1 MTPRT
6 RRRAMTPRTRR
17 RAMTPETRAAARLM
31 LAGASATFL
40 GVGMQR
46 FAYSLLLP
54 AMIGA
59 NWLGPGA
66 AGALGAANLG
76 GYLVGAL
83 LGPLLGQRLGLIA
96 ALRASMLLAAACF
109 ALCAVKGGFLWF
121 LVWRILAGAA
131 GGTLMVLAGPAVQA
145 AIAPRWRGLAAG
157 LTFTGVGSGIV
168 FGALVVPFL
177 LRDGLAATWLAL
189 AMAGLFVTA
198 AAWRLWP
205 ATAPV
210 ARRSLFAGLRH
221 PASLRLIAAYAMAAI
236 AATPHM
242 LWWPDF
248 ITRGLARG
256 SAAGS
261 AFWLLFGVSAA
272 AGPALC
278 GRLADLLGLR
288 RALALA
294 LLAQVIDTAL
304 PLLWHASA
312 ALAVSTILAG
322 ATATGVSGL
331 FLLRTRSVGG
341 EAAPAL
347 WSLATA
353 AYGAAQTAIGFLLAW
368 LYATT
373 GSHLPLFAI
382 GLAGAV
388 LTLPLADVTPRRKI

>member
-1 MTPRT
+1 M
-6 RRRAMTPRTRR
+6 RAGVARGD
-17 RAMTPETRAAARLM
+17 ARLM

-59 NWLGPGA
+59 HWLGAGA

-76 GYLVGAL
+76 GYLAGAL
-83 LGPLLGQRLGLIA
+83 LGPLLGQSFGLIM
-96 ALRASMLLAAACF
+96 ALRASMLLASVSF
-109 ALCAVKGGFLWF
+109 ALCAVKGGLLWF
-121 LVWRILAGAA
+121 LIWRVLAGVA
-131 GGTLMVLAGPAVQA
+131 GGALMVLAGPAVQA

-168 FGALVVPFL
+168 FGALVVPPL

-189 AMAGLFVTA
+189 AIAAFAITA

-205 ATAPV
+205 AADPAP
-210 ARRSLFAGLRH
+210 RRALFAGLRH
-221 PASLRLIAAYAMAAI
+221 PAALRLIAAYAMAAI

-256 SAAGS
+256 SGAGG
-261 AFWLLFGVSAA
+261 AFWLLFGLSAA

-278 GRLADLLGLR
+278 GRLADRLGLR
-288 RALALA
+288 QALALA
-294 LLAQVIDTAL
+294 LFAQIVDTAL
-304 PLLWHASA
+304 PLLWRGLP
-312 ALAVSTILAG
+312 ALALSTMLAG

-341 EAAPAL
+341 EGAPGL

-353 AYGAAQTAIGFLLAW
+353 AYGAAQTLIGFLLAW

-373 GSHLPLFAI
+373 GNHLSLFAI
-382 GLAGAV
+382 GLVGAV
-388 LTLPLADVTPRRKI
+388 LTIPLADVTPRRKNQALP

>member
-1 MTPRT
+1 MSFQTRRQVMTP
-6 RRRAMTPRTRR
+6 A
-17 RAMTPETRAAARLM
+17 TRAAARLM

-54 AMIGA
+54 AMIA
-59 NWLGPGA
+59 ARWLGPGA

-76 GYLVGAL
+76 GYLIGAL

-96 ALRASMLLAAACF
+96 TLRAAMLLAAGSF

-121 LVWRILAGAA
+121 LVWRILAGIT

-168 FGALVVPFL
+168 FGALIVPIL
-177 LRDGLAATWLAL
+177 LRDGLAVTWLAL
-189 AMAGLFVTA
+189 GFAACLVTA

-205 ATAPV
+205 AVAP
-210 ARRSLFAGLRH
+210 APRRALFAGTRH
-221 PASLRLIAAYAMAAI
+221 PASLRLIASYAMAAV

-248 ITRGLARG
+248 IARGLARG
-256 SAAGS
+256 NVTGS
-261 AFWLLFGVSAA
+261 AFWLLFGISAA

-288 RALALA
+288 QALALA

-304 PLLWHASA
+304 PLFWHTAPGL
-312 ALAVSTILAG
+312 ALSTLFAG

-331 FLLRTRSVGG
+331 FLLRTRTIGG
-341 EAAPAL
+341 EAAPGL

-373 GSHLPLFAI
+373 GSHLPLFAV

-388 LTLPLADVTPRRKI
+388 LTLPLADIMPRRAG

>member
-1 MTPRT
+1 M
-6 RRRAMTPRTRR
+6 M
-17 RAMTPETRAAARLM
+17 PERAAARLM

-59 NWLGPGA
+59 NWLGAGQ

-96 ALRASMLLAAACF
+96 TLRAAMLLAAACF

-131 GGTLMVLAGPAVQA
+131 GGALMVLAGPAVQA
-145 AIAPRWRGLAAG
+145 TIVPRWRGLAAG

-177 LRDGLAATWLAL
+177 LRDGLAVTWFAL
-189 AMAGLFVTA
+189 GMAGLFVTV

-205 ATAPV
+205 AAAPV
-210 ARRSLFAGLRH
+210 ARRSLFAGTRH
-221 PASLRLIAAYAMAAI
+221 PASLRLIAAYAMAAA

-256 SAAGS
+256 STAGS

-294 LLAQVIDTAL
+294 LVAQVFDTAL
-304 PLLWHASA
+304 PLLWHASG

-341 EAAPAL
+341 EAAPGL

-353 AYGAAQTAIGFLLAW
+353 AYGAAQTAVGFLLAW
-368 LYATT
+368 LYAVT

-388 LTLPLADVTPRRKI
+388 LTLPLADIGPRRQS

>member
-1 MTPRT
+1 
-6 RRRAMTPRTRR
+6 
-17 RAMTPETRAAARLM
+17 M

-59 NWLGPGA
+59 GWLGAGA

-76 GYLVGAL
+76 GYLAGAL
-83 LGPLLGQRLGLIA
+83 LGPPLGQKFGLIP
-96 ALRASMLLAAACF
+96 ALRAAMLAAAGSF
-109 ALCAVKGGFLWF
+109 VLCAVDGGFLWF
-121 LVWRILAGAA
+121 CFWRVLAGIA
-131 GGTLMVLAGPAVQA
+131 GGALMVLAGPAVQA

-157 LTFTGVGSGIV
+157 FTFTGVGSGIV
-168 FGALVVPFL
+168 FGALAVPL
-177 LRDGLAATWLAL
+177 LLHVGLAATWAVLGAAAFL
-189 AMAGLFVTA
+189 LCAM
-198 AAWRLWP
+198 AWRLWP
-205 ATAPV
+205 AVAP
-210 ARRSLFAGLRH
+210 APRRALFSGLRH
-221 PASLRLIAAYAMAAI
+221 GASLRLIAAYAMAAV

-256 SAAGS
+256 TNAGS

-272 AGPALC
+272 AGPALW
-278 GRLADLLGLR
+278 GRLADFLGLR
-288 RALALA
+288 WALVLA

-304 PLLWHASA
+304 PLFARGLP
-312 ALAVSTILAG
+312 ALSLSTIVAG

-331 FLLRTRSVGG
+331 FLLCTRSVGG
-341 EAAPAL
+341 EGAPAL

-353 AYGAAQTAIGFLLAW
+353 AYGAAQTLIGFVLAC

-373 GSHLPLFAI
+373 GSHLPLFEI
-382 GLAGAV
+382 GLGGAI
-388 LTLPLADVTPRRKI
+388 LTLPLAHGLHFPTRD

>member
-1 MTPRT
+1 MTPG
-6 RRRAMTPRTRR
+6 
-17 RAMTPETRAAARLM
+17 TRAAARLM

-40 GVGMQR
+40 GVGVQR

-59 NWLGPGA
+59 RWLGAGE

-76 GYLVGAL
+76 GYLCGAL
-83 LGPLLGQRLGLIA
+83 LGPWLGQRLGLIT
-96 ALRASMLLAAACF
+96 ALRASMLLAAASF
-109 ALCAVKGGFLWF
+109 ALCAVKGGLVWF

-131 GGTLMVLAGPAVQA
+131 GGTLMVLAGPAVQM

-157 LTFTGVGSGIV
+157 LTFTGGGSGIV

-177 LRDGLAATWLAL
+177 LLGGLATTWLAL
-189 AMAGLFVTA
+189 GIAGVLVTV

-205 ATAPV
+205 AAAPGMP
-210 ARRSLFAGLRH
+210 RRALFAGTRH
-221 PASLRLIAAYAMAAI
+221 PASLRLMASYAMAAV

-256 SAAGS
+256 NAAGS

-304 PLLWHASA
+304 PLLWRETP
-312 ALAVSTILAG
+312 ALALSTILAG

-341 EAAPAL
+341 EAAPGL

-368 LYATT
+368 LYAAS

-388 LTLPLADVTPRRKI
+388 LTLPLADITPQRDKTLGAAPPRE

>member
-1 MTPRT
+1 M
-6 RRRAMTPRTRR
+6 RAGVARGD
-17 RAMTPETRAAARLM
+17 ARLM

-59 NWLGPGA
+59 HWLGAGA

-76 GYLVGAL
+76 GYLAGAL
-83 LGPLLGQRLGLIA
+83 LGPLLGQSFGLIM
-96 ALRASMLLAAACF
+96 ALRASMLLASVSF
-109 ALCAVKGGFLWF
+109 ALCAVKGGLLWF
-121 LVWRILAGAA
+121 LIWRVLAGVA
-131 GGTLMVLAGPAVQA
+131 GGALMVLAGPAVQA

-168 FGALVVPFL
+168 FGALVVPPL

-189 AMAGLFVTA
+189 AIAAFAITA

-205 ATAPV
+205 AADPAP
-210 ARRSLFAGLRH
+210 RRALFAGLRH
-221 PASLRLIAAYAMAAI
+221 PAALRLIAAYAMAAI

-256 SAAGS
+256 SGAGG
-261 AFWLLFGVSAA
+261 AFWLLFGLSAA

-278 GRLADLLGLR
+278 GRLADRLGLR
-288 RALALA
+288 QALALA
-294 LLAQVIDTAL
+294 LLAQIVDTAL
-304 PLLWHASA
+304 PLLWRGLP
-312 ALAVSTILAG
+312 ALALSTMLAG

-341 EAAPAL
+341 EGAPGL

-353 AYGAAQTAIGFLLAW
+353 AYGAAQTLIGFLLAW

-373 GSHLPLFAI
+373 GNHLSLFAI
-382 GLAGAV
+382 GLVGAV
-388 LTLPLADVTPRRKI
+388 LTIPLADVTPRRKNQALP

>member
-1 MTPRT
+1 M
-6 RRRAMTPRTRR
+6 RAD
-17 RAMTPETRAAARLM
+17 ARLM

-59 NWLGPGA
+59 HWLGAGA

-76 GYLVGAL
+76 GYLAGAL
-83 LGPLLGQRLGLIA
+83 LGPLLGQSLGLIP
-96 ALRASMLLAAACF
+96 ALRCSMLVAAASF
-109 ALCAVKGGFLWF
+109 ALCAVKGGLAWF

-131 GGTLMVLAGPAVQA
+131 GGALMVLAGPAVQA
-145 AIAPRWRGLAAG
+145 AIAPRRQGLAAG
-157 LTFTGVGSGIV
+157 LTFTGVGGGIV
-168 FGALVVPFL
+168 FGALVVPL
-177 LRDGLAATWLAL
+177 LLPNGLAATWLAL
-189 AMAGLFVTA
+189 AVAAIAVTA

-205 ATAPV
+205 AAEPAP
-210 ARRSLFAGLRH
+210 RRALFAGLRH
-221 PASLRLIAAYAMAAI
+221 PAALRLIAAYAMAAT

-248 ITRGLARG
+248 IARGLARG
-256 SAAGS
+256 SGAGG
-261 AFWLLFGVSAA
+261 AFWLLFGLSAA

-278 GRLADLLGLR
+278 GRLADWLGLR
-288 RALALA
+288 QALALA

-304 PLLWHASA
+304 PLLWRGTP
-312 ALAVSTILAG
+312 ALVLSTMLAG

-331 FLLRTRSVGG
+331 FLLRTRGVGG
-341 EAAPAL
+341 EGAPGL

-368 LYATT
+368 LYAIT

-388 LTLPLADVTPRRKI
+388 LTLPLADIAPRRKN

>member
-1 MTPRT
+1 M
-6 RRRAMTPRTRR
+6 RAGVARGD
-17 RAMTPETRAAARLM
+17 ARLM

-59 NWLGPGA
+59 HWLGAGA

-76 GYLVGAL
+76 GYLAGAL
-83 LGPLLGQRLGLIA
+83 LGPLLGQSFGLIM
-96 ALRASMLLAAACF
+96 ALRASMLLASVSF
-109 ALCAVKGGFLWF
+109 ALCAVKGGLLWF
-121 LVWRILAGAA
+121 LIWRVLAGVA
-131 GGTLMVLAGPAVQA
+131 GGALMVLAGPAVQA

-168 FGALVVPFL
+168 FGALVVPLL

-189 AMAGLFVTA
+189 AIAAFAITA

-205 ATAPV
+205 AADPAP
-210 ARRSLFAGLRH
+210 RRALFAGLRH
-221 PASLRLIAAYAMAAI
+221 PAALRLIAAYATAAI

-256 SAAGS
+256 SAAGG
-261 AFWLLFGVSAA
+261 AFWLLFGLSAA

-278 GRLADLLGLR
+278 GRLADQLGLR
-288 RALALA
+288 QALALA
-294 LLAQVIDTAL
+294 LLAQIVDTAL
-304 PLLWHASA
+304 PLLWRGLP
-312 ALAVSTILAG
+312 ALALSTMLAG

-341 EAAPAL
+341 EGAPGL

-353 AYGAAQTAIGFLLAW
+353 AYGAAQTLIGFLLAW

-373 GSHLPLFAI
+373 GNHLSLFAI
-382 GLAGAV
+382 GLVGAV
-388 LTLPLADVTPRRKI
+388 LTIPLADVTPRRKNQALP